1 MFPPHLIEE
10 MAVSP
15 DAVALRELL
24 LQSLISMR
32 IGLPTQINDKQKLTR
47 VMALSVCGLFLS
59 AGPFSHAQA
68 TSRSHKEKMS
78 SSQDPL
84 AIHNSSIV
92 IDTHADT
99 PQRFVDE
106 HWNFTD
112 PLDGGMLNYESAK
125 KGNLDAQFF
134 SIWVDPSQYPANA
147 SARRT
152 MELIDGT
159 LEQVRRAPDKLAFCV
174 SAEQIVAAH
183 KQGKFAVL
191 MGIEGGHSIE
201 DSLGLLRDYYR
212 LGVRYMTLT
221 WSNTNDW
228 ADSSGDIDDPTVKH
242 HNGLT
247 PFGKQVVAEMNR
259 LGMLVDISH
268 VSDKTFW
275 DVMETT
281 KAPVIASHSSAR
293 ALTNAQR
300 NMTDD
305 MLRAVAKNNG
315 VVMVNFFPAFIDE
328 QWRQAWNAQKPERQR
343 AQDALEAEYK
353 AKELPVPYAASDR
366 IDREFADKIGRAPFN
381 SLIDHF
387 DHVIKVAGIDHVGI
401 GTDFDGIPV
410 PPEGIDSAAD
420 LPKITK
426 ALMERGYTAEDMH
439 KVLGGN
445 LLRVFQAV
453 QAAQEKPPVVAP
465 R

>member
-1 MFPPHLIEE
+1 
-10 MAVSP
+10 
-15 DAVALRELL
+15 
-24 LQSLISMR
+24 MR
-32 IGLPTQINDKQKLTR
+32 IVAISGLHFFWR
-47 VMALSVCGLFLS
+47 ASELFHT
-59 AGPFSHAQA
+59 PRQP
-68 TSRSHKEKMS
+68 RHKETMNATQRS
-78 SSQDPL
+78 CRRV
-84 AIHNSSIV
+84 HNSSIV

-112 PLDGGMLNYESAK
+112 PLNGGMLNYDSAK

-152 MELIDGT
+152 LDLIDGT
-159 LEQVRRAPDKLAFCV
+159 LEQVRRAPDKLALCV
-174 SAEQIVAAH
+174 TADQILAAH

-201 DSLGLLRDYYR
+201 NSLGLLRDYYR

-221 WSNTNDW
+221 WSNTNNW
-228 ADSSGDIDDPTVKH
+228 ADSSGDIDDATIPH

-259 LGMLVDISH
+259 LGMIVDISH

-275 DVMETT
+275 DVIETT
-281 KAPVIASHSSAR
+281 KAPIIASHSSAR

-300 NMTDD
+300 NLTDD

-328 QWRQAWNAQKPERQR
+328 QWRQAWNASKPERQKD
-343 AQDALEAEYK
+343 QEALEAEYK
-353 AKELPVPYAASDR
+353 AKGLPVPFAASDK
-366 IDREFADKIGRAPFN
+366 IDRKFAAQIGRAPFN

-410 PPEGIDSAAD
+410 PPDGIDSAAD
-420 LPKITK
+420 LPKIT
-426 ALMERGYTAEDMH
+426 AGPDGPRLHRRRHAQASRRQPSARLPRRTGRTAEASCH
-439 KVLGGN
+439 RTGTGPVGI
-445 LLRVFQAV
+445 AV
-453 QAAQEKPPVVAP
+453 EED
-465 R
+465 RS

>member
-1 MFPPHLIEE
+1 MRDFFN
-10 MAVSP
+10 AQ
-15 DAVALRELL
+15 LR
-24 LQSLISMR
+24 
-32 IGLPTQINDKQKLTR
+32 KQQCFTCIA
-47 VMALSVCGLFLS
+47 ALSVCGFLLS
-59 AGPFSHAQA
+59 DSPLLQAQA
-68 TSRSHKEKMS
+68 THTVHKEKMS
-78 SSQDPL
+78 ATQDPL
-84 AIHNSSIV
+84 AVHNASIV

-99 PQRFVDE
+99 PQRFADE

-112 PLDGGMLNYESAK
+112 PLNGGMLNYESAR

-134 SIWVDPSQYPANA
+134 SIWVDPNQYPANE

-152 MELIDGT
+152 LQLIDAT
-159 LEQVRRAPDKLAFCV
+159 LEQVRRAPDKLALCV
-174 SAEQIVAAH
+174 DADQILAAH

-201 DSLGLLRDYYR
+201 NSLGLLRDYYR

-242 HNGLT
+242 HDGLT

-259 LGMLVDISH
+259 LGMMVDVSH

-275 DVMETT
+275 DVIETT

-293 ALTNAQR
+293 ALTSAPR

-315 VVMVNFFPAFIDE
+315 VVMVNLFPAFIDE
-328 QWRQAWNAQKPERQR
+328 SWRQAWNAQKPERQK
-343 AQDALEAEYK
+343 AQDKLEAEYK
-353 AKELPVPYAASDR
+353 AKGLPVPYEASDK
-366 IDREFADKIGRAPFN
+366 IDREFAEKIGRAPFN

-410 PPEGIDSAAD
+410 PPAGIDSAAD
-420 LPKITK
+420 LPKITE
-426 ALMERGYTAEDMH
+426 ALMARGYTAEDMH
-439 KVLGGN
+439 KLLGGN
-445 LLRVFQAV
+445 LLRVFRAV
-453 QAAQEKPPVVAP
+453 QAAQQKPPVIAP
-465 R
+465 GQGQ

>member
-1 MFPPHLIEE
+1 MRQIAVCTIKRGSACSCASALLVAGLMLI
-10 MAVSP
+10 
-15 DAVALRELL
+15 
-24 LQSLISMR
+24 
-32 IGLPTQINDKQKLTR
+32 
-47 VMALSVCGLFLS
+47 
-59 AGPFSHAQA
+59 A
-68 TSRSHKEKMS
+68 TSTSAQNNTTKKHTGKQMT
-78 SSQDPL
+78 DP
-84 AIHNSSIV
+84 AKVHAEAIV

-112 PLDGGMLNYESAK
+112 PLNGGMLNYESAK

-134 SIWVDPSQYPANA
+134 SIWVDPSQYPANQ
-147 SARRT
+147 SAHRT
-152 MELIDGT
+152 LSLIDGT
-159 LEQVRRAPDKLAFCV
+159 LEQVRKAPNKLQLCM
-174 SAEQIVAAH
+174 SSDDILAAH

-201 DSLGLLRDYYR
+201 NSLDLLRDYYR

-228 ADSSGDIDDPTVKH
+228 ADSSGDIDDPKVTH

-247 PFGKQVVAEMNR
+247 PFGKQVVEEMNR
-259 LGMLVDISH
+259 LGMMVDISH

-275 DVMETT
+275 DVIATT
-281 KAPVIASHSSAR
+281 RTPIIASHSSAR
-293 ALTNAQR
+293 ALTQAPR
-300 NMTDD
+300 NMTDE
-305 MLRAVAKNNG
+305 MLQAVAKNNG

-328 QWRQAWNAQKPERQR
+328 KWRQAWIASSAERNK
-343 AQDALEAEYK
+343 AQDALEAEYH
-353 AKELPVPYAASDR
+353 ARGLPVPFAASDK
-366 IDREFADKIGRAPFN
+366 IDREFAARIGRAPFN

-420 LPKITK
+420 LPKITA
-426 ALMERGYTAEDMH
+426 ALMARGYTAEDM
-439 KVLGGN
+439 KKLLGGN
-445 LLRVFQAV
+445 LLRVFHDV
-453 QAAQEKPPVVAP
+453 QAAADKSK
-465 R
+465 